1 MGLAQFR
8 TSDAEEEAIAKRMAL
23 SGETNRSEHF
33 RRAYFQAAGDHE
45 QLVGEVRG
53 EMSDLAR
60 QVGDLRNVM
69 YRMAERQSSDLEM
82 RMIAALLV
90 MVYPNVDKLVQGK
103 IDKHLDMRTIEEF
116 LNGNKGK
123 AR

>member
-23 SGETNRSEHF
+23 NGDTNRSEHF

-45 QLVGEVRG
+45 QLVGEVRADV
-53 EMSDLAR
+53 SDLSR

-69 YRMAERQSSDLEM
+69 YRLAERQSSDLEM

-103 IDKHLDMRTIEEF
+103 IDKHLDMRTIEDF